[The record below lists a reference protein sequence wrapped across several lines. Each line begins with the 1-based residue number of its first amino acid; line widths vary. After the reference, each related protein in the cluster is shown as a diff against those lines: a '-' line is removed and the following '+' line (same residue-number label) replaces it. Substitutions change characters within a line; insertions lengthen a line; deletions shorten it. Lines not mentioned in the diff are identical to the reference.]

1 MTKTDLLNIASD
13 LKRIAYWTAIGE
25 KEKIILV
32 TKLMTDINKKI
43 KLGKYLDSHFD
54 PQILSS
60 SKQNRKLYAEE
71 LLMAGIKLQR
81 LETRSYAKLLCNP
94 GGSEDCA

>member
-1 MTKTDLLNIASD
+1 MTKTELLNVASD
-13 LKRIAYWTAIGE
+13 LRRIAYWTAIGE

-43 KLGKYLDSHFD
+43 KLSKYLDSHFD

-60 SKQNRKLYAEE
+60 SKQNRKLCAEE
-71 LLMAGIKLQR
+71 LLMASIKLQR
-81 LETRSYAKLLCNP
+81 PETRSYCQTIV
-94 GGSEDCA
+94 